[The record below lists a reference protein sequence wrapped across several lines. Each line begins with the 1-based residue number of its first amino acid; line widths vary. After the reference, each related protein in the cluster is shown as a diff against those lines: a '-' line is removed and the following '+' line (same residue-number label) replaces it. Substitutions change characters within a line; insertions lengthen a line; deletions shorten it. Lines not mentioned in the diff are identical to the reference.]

1 MSSDPVDALR
11 AELAEERRRVV
22 ELEQELARAR
32 TQAARSAQEAQSARA
47 EVQVMRA
54 STSWRVSAPVRLVAP
69 LRTALQGPPQTRTS
83 LRRPGALRA
92 AAAHLQEQGLRR
104 TLLRVRQEL
113 GRGQGTADYRSWV
126 EAYDTLSDRD
136 RTAIRRHVEELHE
149 HPVVSVV
156 VPTYRSTPATLRAA
170 LDSVTQQLYP
180 HWQLV
185 VCDDASG
192 DPATLAVLAEYE
204 TDARV
209 VVVRRTENGGIARA
223 TNDALAAATGD
234 LVAFL
239 DHDDVL
245 APHALYLVALEV
257 LRHPE
262 TDVVY
267 SDEDKLDADGL
278 RWEPHFKP
286 AFDPDLLLAQNYL
299 NHLTVVRRSL
309 LEELGGLSTDLDGA
323 QDHDLVLRATTRARE
338 VRHLPYVLYH
348 WRQHPGS
355 GTYSESQLDVA
366 TDAMA
371 RLVQDHV
378 AADGGVVE
386 PSPWV
391 RRWNRVVW
399 PVPDPAPGVTVVVP
413 TRDRLELLR
422 ECLRGL
428 LERTDYP
435 ALQVLVVDNDSV
447 EPATLAYLE
456 EVGRDAR
463 VTVLRSPGPFN
474 YSALNNEAVRA
485 ATTPLVLLLNND
497 IVVREPGWLAE
508 MVSQVVRPDVG
519 VVGARLLY
527 ADERVQHAGVVLGI
541 GGVAGHSHKYAN
553 PLDTGYFGRPVLVQG
568 VSAVTGACLLT
579 HRELFLELGGL
590 DEVDLAVAFN
600 DVDYCLRVRSS
611 GRRVVYTPFAELY
624 HLESASR
631 GLEESPAQIARFNRE
646 SAVMRE
652 RWGPWLRDDPAYN
665 LNLSDTHEDFRLAV
679 PPRVGHPWEGRVSG

>member
-1 MSSDPVDALR
+1 MTPQER
-11 AELAEERRRVV
+11 IAELER
-22 ELEQELARAR
+22 ELALAR
-32 TQAARSAQEAQSARA
+32 TQAARAAQEAQSARA
-47 EVQVMRA
+47 ELQVMRS

-69 LRTALQGPPQTRTS
+69 LRTALQGPPQTRQS
-83 LRRPGALRA
+83 LRRPGALKA
-92 AAAHLQEQGLRR
+92 AVAHLQEQGLRR
-104 TLLRVRQEL
+104 TVLRVRQEL
-113 GRGQGTADYRSWV
+113 SRGATTADYRSWV
-126 EAYDTLSDRD
+126 EAYDTLSDGD
-136 RTAIRRHVEELHE
+136 RAAVRRHVAELHGR
-149 HPVVSVV
+149 PVVSVV
-156 VPTYRSTPATLRAA
+156 VPTYRSDPTTLRSA
-170 LDSVTQQLYP
+170 LDSVVQQLYP
-180 HWQLV
+180 DWQLC

-192 DPATLAVLAEYE
+192 DPATAAVLAEYE
-204 TDARV
+204 AHPQV

-267 SDEDKLDADGL
+267 SDEDKLDAEGR

-286 AFDPDLLLAQNYL
+286 QFDPDLLLAQNYL

-309 LEELGGLSTDLDGA
+309 LTEIGGLRTDLEGA
-323 QDHDLVLRATTRARE
+323 QDHDLVLRATARARE
-338 VRHLPYVLYH
+338 VRHVPFVLYH
-348 WRQHPGS
+348 WRQHAGS
-355 GTYSESQLDVA
+355 GTFSEAQLDRA

-371 RLVQDHV
+371 RVVQEAV
-378 AADGGVVE
+378 TPQGGVVE

-399 PVPDPAPGVTVVVP
+399 PLPEPAPEVTVVVP

-428 LERTDYP
+428 LEHTDYP
-435 ALQVLVVDNDSV
+435 ALSVLVVDNDSA

-456 EVGRDAR
+456 QVQRDDR
-463 VTVLRSPGPFN
+463 VRVLPSPGPFN

-485 ATTPLVLLLNND
+485 ASSPLVLLLNND
-497 IVVREPGWLAE
+497 VVVRDPGWLRE
-508 MVSQVVRPDVG
+508 MVSQAVRPDVG

-553 PLDTGYFGRPVLVQG
+553 PLDTGYFGRPVLAHG

-579 HRELFLELGGL
+579 HRELFLSLGGL
-590 DEVDLAVAFN
+590 DEVDLSVAFN
-600 DVDYCLRVRSS
+600 DVDYCLKVRAS
-611 GRRVVYTPFAELY
+611 GRRVVYTPYAELF

-652 RWGPWLRDDPAYN
+652 RWGSWLRDDPAYN
-665 LNLSDTHEDFRLAV
+665 PNLSDTHEDFRLAV
-679 PPRVGHPWEGRVSG
+679 PPRVAHPWHGRRPAAATDR